1 LKESK
6 SMADQ
11 PIYVTREGL
20 KKLEEELEYLRTVK
34 RAEVAQRLHDA
45 MGEGDID
52 ENAEYDDAKN
62 EQSFVEGRILTLE
75 TMIKN
80 AVIIQQEGRHRDQV
94 VLGST
99 VTVVE
104 DGGEPETYHIVGS
117 AEADPRQGRISNE
130 SPLGRALLG
139 KRVGDS
145 ITINAPAGTL
155 SFRIVS
161 IR

>member
-1 LKESK
+1 MSTTE
-6 SMADQ
+6 Q

-75 TMIKN
+75 TMIRN
-80 AVIIQQEGRHRDQV
+80 AVIIKEGAKRKDQV
-94 VLGST
+94 ALGST
-99 VTVVE
+99 VTIVE

-130 SPLGRALLG
+130 SPLGKALLG
-139 KRVGDS
+139 KRVGD
-145 ITINAPAGTL
+145 TVTVNAPAGAL
-155 SFRIVS
+155 DFQIVA
-161 IR
+161 IH

>member
-1 LKESK
+1 MSE
-6 SMADQ
+6 Q
-11 PIYVTREGL
+11 PIYVTRDGL

-34 RAEVAQRLHDA
+34 RAQVAQRLHDA

-75 TMIKN
+75 AMIKN
-80 AVIIQQEGRHRDQV
+80 AVIIQAEGKRRDQV
-94 VLGST
+94 TLGST
-99 VTVVE
+99 VTVSE
-104 DGGEPETYHIVGS
+104 DGAEAETYHLVGS

-139 KRVGDS
+139 KRIGDTV
-145 ITINAPAGTL
+145 TISAPVGTL
-155 SFRIVS
+155 SFQIIS

>member
-1 LKESK
+1 MSE
-6 SMADQ
+6 Q

-20 KKLEEELEYLRTVK
+20 KKLEEELDYLRTVK

-80 AVIIQQEGRHRDQV
+80 AVLIQQEGKRRDQV

-99 VTVVE
+99 ITVSE
-104 DGGEPETYHIVGS
+104 EGGEPETYHLVGS
-117 AEADPRQGRISNE
+117 AEADPRKGRISNE

-139 KRVGDS
+139 KRVGDTVTYS
-145 ITINAPAGTL
+145 APAGML
-155 SFRIVS
+155 SFRIVA
-161 IR
+161 IK

>member
-1 LKESK
+1 MSATEQS
-6 SMADQ
+6 
-11 PIYVTREGL
+11 IYVTRDGL
-20 KKLEEELEYLRTVK
+20 KKLEDELEYLRTVK

-75 TMIKN
+75 TMVKN
-80 AVIIQQEGRHRDQV
+80 AVIIQEGKHRDQI

-99 VTVVE
+99 VTIAE
-104 DGGEPETYHIVGS
+104 EGGEPETYHLVGS
-117 AEADPRQGRISNE
+117 AEADPRQGRISNQ

-139 KRVGDS
+139 KRVGDTVTVS
-145 ITINAPAGTL
+145 APAGML
-155 SFRIVS
+155 SFQI
-161 IR
+161 IAIQ

>member
-1 LKESK
+1 MSTSEQL
-6 SMADQ
+6 
-11 PIYVTREGL
+11 IYVTREGL
-20 KKLEEELEYLRTVK
+20 KKLEDELEYLRTVK

-80 AVIIQQEGRHRDQV
+80 AVIIQEGKHRDQV

-99 VTVVE
+99 VTIVE
-104 DGGEPETYHIVGS
+104 DGGEPETYHLVGS
-117 AEADPRQGRISNE
+117 AEADPRRPQEARRGIRIPAHCQARRSRSTPARCHGR
-130 SPLGRALLG
+130 R
-139 KRVGDS
+139 RH
-145 ITINAPAGTL
+145 
-155 SFRIVS
+155 
-161 IR
+161 